1 MNQHDDIKNYLD
13 HHPEGI
19 TPMEAFLHLRIT
31 KLSTRV
37 GEINR
42 AGRYQI
48 DNIWETHKAEDGS
61 VSRYKRYFKRV
72 S

>member
-42 AGRYQI
+42 TGKYHI
-48 DNIWETHKAEDGS
+48 ENVCETHKAEDGS

>member
-19 TPMEAFLHLRIT
+19 TPMDAWNVLNIT

-37 GEINR
+37 GEIN
-42 AGRYQI
+42 ATGRYQI
-48 DNIWETHKAEDGS
+48 VNVWESHKNNQGI
-61 VSRYKRYFKRV
+61 VKRYKRYFKKV
-72 S
+72 V